1 MEIARGNWVG
11 YQTVFYNLKSGTYSN
26 NIGEVIDYRNLEIDR
41 EGLAAYLDFGY
52 AVFGRTA
59 VKDVHY
65 LLPGESLLLQQGN
78 LVLAQHPDATVGKLG
93 MPANVDEVLGML
105 ERSVNKWAGSFSEDI
120 LIPTSGGF
128 DSRLL
133 NVLIHDKQR
142 IRSYTYGTSYH
153 QNKSREAVYA
163 QQLSKKLG
171 TYWKRIDLG
180 RFNQYLPTWYD
191 QFGPAVA
198 ASGTYHMEFYKKI
211 KQNEQGRKLGLLSGI
226 IGDAWAGAV
235 DVPPVQSP
243 AEYVRLGYTHG
254 MSADASRAI
263 NTNYNTL
270 AEQAYERNREH
281 LAIPE
286 FRIITAMRTKMMLL
300 QYLIM
305 VPEGEGFAG
314 FSPFLDE
321 DISLATLNLP
331 AEQRQGRKWQRD
343 FFSNRGLLFEE
354 QKHDYTYQNSLN
366 YDALRHEVLPP
377 LNVSL
382 LREVFHEEYIH
393 WINREL
399 SDMGMGERVF
409 QRLMHT
415 PKVKE
420 VLKLA
425 GFKNKLISAYFAY
438 ITIKPIEILLEK
450 RNAS

>member
-1 MEIARGNWVG
+1 MEVARGNWVG
-11 YQTVFYNLKSGTYSN
+11 FGTVFYNLKSGKYSK
-26 NIGEVIDYRNLEIDR
+26 NINEVIDHRNLEIDR

-52 AVFGRTA
+52 SVFGRTP
-59 VKDVHY
+59 VKDVRY
-65 LLPGESLLLQQGN
+65 LLPGEF
-78 LVLAQHPDATVGKLG
+78 LVLQDDNLSVRQGEDTTLRKLG
-93 MPANVDEVLGML
+93 IPSRVEDVLGLL
-105 ERSVNKWAGSFSEDI
+105 ENSVNNWASSFSEDI

-133 NVLIHDKQR
+133 NVLTADKERIH
-142 IRSYTYGTSYH
+142 SYTYGTSYH

-163 QQLSKKLG
+163 SELSKKLG

-180 RFNQYLPTWYD
+180 KFNQYIPDWYGK
-191 QFGPAVA
+191 FGPAVA

-211 KQNEQGRKLGLLSGI
+211 KHNEQDRKLGLLSGI

-235 DVPPVQSP
+235 NVPPVTGP
-243 AEYVRLGYTHG
+243 AEYIKLGYTHG
-254 MSADASRAI
+254 MSADSSRAI
-263 NTNYNTL
+263 NASYKEL
-270 AEQAYERNREH
+270 AEQAYERNRDH
-281 LAIPE
+281 LDIPE

-300 QYLIM
+300 QYLIS
-305 VPEGEGFAG
+305 VPEEEGFFG
-314 FSPFLDE
+314 YSPFIDE

-331 AEQRQGRKWQRD
+331 IYERQGRKWQRD
-343 FFSNRGLLFEE
+343 YFRDRGLLFEE

-366 YDALRHEVLPP
+366 YDALRHETLDP
-377 LNVSL
+377 LNVKL
-382 LREVFHEEYIH
+382 LREVFREEYIH
-393 WINREL
+393 WINAEL
-399 SDMGMGERVF
+399 ADMGMSERVF

>member
-1 MEIARGNWVG
+1 MEIASGNWVG
-11 YQTVFYNLKSGTYSN
+11 YGTVFYNLKSGKYSKDIN
-26 NIGEVIDYRNLEIDR
+26 EVIDYRSLEIDK

-52 AVFGRTA
+52 SVFGRTP

-65 LLPGESLLLQQGN
+65 LLPGDSLWQQDGKI
-78 LVLAQHPDATVGKLG
+78 VLREGEDSTLSKLG
-93 MPANVDEVLGML
+93 QKTKVDDVLDML
-105 ERSVNKWAGSFSEDI
+105 EKSVNTWAGSFAEDI

-133 NVLIHDKQR
+133 NVLIRDKKR
-142 IRSYTYGTSYH
+142 IHSYTYGTSYH

-163 QQLSKKLG
+163 KHLAKKLG
-171 TYWKRIDLG
+171 TSWKRIDLG
-180 RFNQYLPTWYD
+180 RFNQYIPEWYS

-198 ASGTYHMEFYKKI
+198 ASGTYHIEFYKKI
-211 KQNEQGRKLGLLSGI
+211 KQHEKGRKLGLLSGI

-235 DVPPVQSP
+235 SVPPVESP
-243 AEYVRLGYTHG
+243 AEYLRLGYTHG

-263 NTNYNTL
+263 ATSYTSL

-281 LAIPE
+281 LKIPE

-300 QYLIM
+300 QYLIT
-305 VPEGEGFAG
+305 VPQREGFAG
-314 FSPFLDE
+314 YSPFIDQ

-331 AEQRQGRKWQRD
+331 ASERHGRKWQRD
-343 FFSNRGLLFEE
+343 FFDARGLLFEE

-366 YDALRHEVLPP
+366 YDALRHEVLQP
-377 LNVSL
+377 LNVGL
-382 LREVFHEEYIH
+382 LKEVFREEYIH
-393 WINREL
+393 WINMEL
-399 SDMGMGERVF
+399 ADMGMGERVF